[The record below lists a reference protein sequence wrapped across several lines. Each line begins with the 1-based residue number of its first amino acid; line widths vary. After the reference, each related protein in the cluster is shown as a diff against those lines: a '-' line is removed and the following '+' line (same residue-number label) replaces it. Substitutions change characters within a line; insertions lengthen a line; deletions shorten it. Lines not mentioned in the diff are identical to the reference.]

1 LVVQT
6 SLDSN
11 AGSPY
16 NAAADQLQRRFD
28 RGGAKLKILLVPFFA
43 MLLSA
48 VPASAAK
55 AAREMGA
62 SPAAAAAHQRYDA
75 EEARRLVPL
84 LTEVLRFDTVAE
96 HREAHAAQRAWLSR
110 IGTELGFTVRDTG
123 PVTEIELPAA
133 AGAPVLGLVV
143 HGDVQPVDAQ
153 GWTRPPFAGVAADG
167 YVYGRGAADDKG
179 PLVQA
184 LLAMHALQAA
194 GPPRTHV
201 VRLLV
206 GSDEESGNADFAT
219 YLKTHAAPD
228 YSLVLD
234 SDFPVVVGEKAWN
247 ALVVAAP
254 READDSSADAN
265 PRAAPAKAANDSRAR
280 AAARFP
286 FMVQSLEAGLA
297 PSIVP
302 DRAHLVLRWR
312 SGKPSWKALLAR
324 LRARKPDAGTRLDVR
339 EDGALFSLT
348 MHGRAAHGGVNLE
361 GGRNALVS
369 LARIVDGALPPCGL
383 TDLLSFAALAGQDL
397 HGTGLGLIDETP
409 LWGRYAVN
417 VATAGPVP
425 KLFGRPGHEGETAL
439 TINLRRPPPLSGPQL
454 KERMDAFVAR
464 FDERTSARLVA
475 GGFYDDEPFGVPPD
489 SKLVRRL
496 MDDYFRASGRD
507 DPPAISGGGTYAKRI
522 PNAVAFGMW
531 FPGTPYPGHDTDEK
545 VRIDALH
552 SGAHVLVETLA
563 DLASG
568 PRIEGPFKP

>member
-1 LVVQT
+1 MT
-6 SLDSN
+6 
-11 AGSPY
+11 P
-16 NAAADQLQRRFD
+16 
-28 RGGAKLKILLVPFFA
+28 LVPFLA
-43 MLLSA
+43 TLLC
-48 VPASAAK
+48 AAQ
-55 AAREMGA
+55 AP
-62 SPAAAAAHQRYDA
+62 SPVAAAAHQRYDA

-96 HREAHAAQRAWLSR
+96 HREAHASQRAWLAR
-110 IGTELGFTVRDTG
+110 IGTELGFTVRDAG

-133 AGAPVLGLVV
+133 PGAPVLGLVV
-143 HGDVQPVDAQ
+143 HGDVQPVFAQ

-184 LLAMHALQAA
+184 LLAMHALQTS
-194 GPPRTHV
+194 GLPRTHV

-206 GSDEESGNADFAT
+206 GSDEEGGNTDFAT
-219 YLKTHAAPD
+219 YLKTHPAPD

-234 SDFPVVVGEKAWN
+234 SGFPVVVGEKAWN

-254 READDSSADAN
+254 RDADGSSADAN
-265 PRAAPAKAANDSRAR
+265 PRAAPAQAASDSRAQ

-286 FMVQSLEAGLA
+286 FTVKSLEAGLA

-302 DRAHLVLRWR
+302 DRAHLVLHWR
-312 SGKPSWKALLAR
+312 AGRPSWKALLAR
-324 LRARKPDAGTRLDVR
+324 LRARKPDAGTRLEVR
-339 EDGALFSLT
+339 EEGSLLSLT

-383 TDLLSFAALAGQDL
+383 SDLLSFAALAGQDL
-397 HGTGLGLIDETP
+397 LGTGLGLTDETP

-417 VATAGPVP
+417 VATVGPPVP
-425 KLFGRPGHEGETAL
+425 KLFGLPGHEGETAL

-464 FDERTSARLVA
+464 FDDRTSARLVA

-489 SKLVRRL
+489 AKLVRRL
-496 MDDYFRASGRD
+496 MDDYARASGRD

-552 SGAHVLVETLA
+552 AGAHVLVETLA